1 MKTRRIITLLKN
13 LTLFKCLAIQDKNIS
28 SSAKLETLVSNKK
41 KKMQLR
47 GKNRI
52 CVADILG
59 NVKVADRVNNYQVQA
74 FLAVV
79 DWTRDAHLP
88 QVKPIRF
95 HTEEQK
101 NRRYPGSTFNVVT
114 SGELR
119 S

>member
-41 KKMQLR
+41 KMQLR
-47 GKNRI
+47 GKNRN

-59 NVKVADRVNNYQVQA
+59 NVKVADRVNNYRVQA

-79 DWTRDAHLP
+79 DWTRRSPAPSQANQISH
-88 QVKPIRF
+88 
-95 HTEEQK
+95 
-101 NRRYPGSTFNVVT
+101 RRTKK
-114 SGELR
+114 
-119 S
+119 